1 MIFLIFWHLFAYGWS
16 VSIADVS
23 IGTRFGLLAVSLG
36 ELAIEIIIIV
46 GFIVSYLNTKAEIKK
61 QKRLQELK
69 NAHV

>member
-46 GFIVSYLNTKAEIKK
+46 GFIVSYLDTKAEIKK